1 MQIRRCLGRRTVMS
15 FRLCSRAPWTTSSSG
30 IRVSI
35 AGYPDAN
42 ACSLRE
48 CPGAAPGPVVGVVDE
63 PGADGVVEDV
73 ADRPLEMALVADDP
87 RPVAVAEEVAVPG
100 VAAVELER
108 VRAVEQL

>member
-35 AGYPDAN
+35 AACPDAN

-48 CPGAAPGPVVGVVDE
+48 RPGAAPGPVVGVVDE
-63 PGADGVVEDV
+63 SRADGVVEDV
-73 ADRPLEMALVADDP
+73 ADRPPEVALVPDDP
-87 RPVAVAEEVAVPG
+87 GAVAVAEEVAV
-100 VAAVELER
+100 AA
-108 VRAVEQL
+108 